1 MIDILHA
8 TYQLAQGGLDVTK
21 LDLPRTQA
29 NEALLKN
36 ILSLVFIAT
45 GSIAVMMVVIG
56 GLKYSSS
63 QGDPQGV
70 SKAKNTIIY
79 AIVGLV
85 VSIFSLTIVSF
96 TIGRVA

>member
-1 MIDILHA
+1 MDKMQ
-8 TYQLAQGGLDVTK
+8 TVFTLAQSLNYNALPHTAAND
-21 LDLPRTQA
+21 DLI
-29 NEALLKN
+29 KN
-36 ILSLVFIAT
+36 ILSLVFVTSGA
-45 GSIAVMMVVIG
+45 IAVMMVVIG
-56 GLKYSSS
+56 GLKYASS

-96 TIGRVA
+96 TLGKVA

>member
-1 MIDILHA
+1 MIENLQALYMLGQNI
-8 TYQLAQGGLDVTK
+8 TYDA
-21 LDLPRTQA
+21 LPQTPA
-29 NEALLKN
+29 NEALIKR

-45 GSIAVMMVVIG
+45 GAIAVMMVVIG
-56 GLKYSSS
+56 GLKYASS
-63 QGDPQGV
+63 QGDPQNI
-70 SKAKNTIIY
+70 SKAKNTILY